1 VDTETERDRLLKMYA
16 QEPVTIKNTVLNQD
30 SSCSDF
36 ERADSQSL
44 AKTNSRPN
52 IKQSKQS
59 LSDTDFD
66 LTKTYGQTQG
76 KTSSLVDFNL
86 TKT

>member
-1 VDTETERDRLLKMYA
+1 M
-16 QEPVTIKNTVLNQD
+16 
-30 SSCSDF
+30 
-36 ERADSQSL
+36 
-44 AKTNSRPN
+44 
-52 IKQSKQS
+52 KQSKQS

-86 TKT
+86 TKTQKSRIPSGKTLKKADLENISASVNAEKVSDVYGALA